1 MPTLQII
8 VGSVRPGRVGL
19 PVARWFE
26 KRAKA
31 HGHFDID
38 FADLAEIGLPFTD
51 EPSHPRLQDYVHDHT
66 KEWSA
71 RVERA
76 DAFAWVMPEYNTGMA
91 PALKNALDFLN
102 QEWRYKPVGMV
113 SYGGVSAGTRSS
125 QQAKLTAIE
134 LAMFALRTPVAIPFV
149 KKFLGDDGEIE
160 PNDEMNEGAE
170 ALLDELAKVEATTRQ
185 LREPV
190 PA

>member
-8 VGSVRPGRVGL
+8 VGSVRPGRIGL

-26 KRAKA
+26 QRAEA
-31 HGHFDID
+31 HGHFEID
-38 FADLAEIGLPFTD
+38 FADLAEIGLPLMD

-134 LAMFALRTPVAIPFV
+134 LAMFPLRTPVAIPFV
-149 KKFLGDDGEIE
+149 KNFLGDDGEIE